1 MGDSSDDEYRRH
13 FCDVLERLAF
23 CVSGIE
29 QFSSPAEELF
39 SFCVSEVVDAAA
51 TDLLGAN
58 GLAFVVS
65 LDCVTLEVLDG

>member
-39 SFCVSEVVDAAA
+39 VCVSKVVDADA
-51 TDLLGAN
+51 TDLLRAN
-58 GLAFVVS
+58 GLTSVVS